1 VIEEAL
7 VLERAGDA
15 DGCDDVWGAPDQ
27 FLPTVVESDPAVRRP
42 VNAGDQVE
50 DGRLAGT
57 IGPDEPDDLALL
69 DAEGEIMDGP
79 ESAEV
84 LRQAFGFEKRQ
95 VT

>member
-1 VIEEAL
+1 MIEEPL

-15 DGCDDVWGAPDQ
+15 EGRDDMGGEPDQ
-27 FLPTVVESDPAVRRP
+27 FPPTVVESDPAVRRP

-50 DGRLAGT
+50 DGRLPRT
-57 IGPDEPDDLALL
+57 IRPDEPDDLALL
-69 DAEGEIMDGP
+69 DAEGEIVDGP
-79 ESAEV
+79 EAAEV

>member
-15 DGCDDVWGAPDQ
+15 EGRDDVRGATDQ
-27 FLPTVVESDPAVRRP
+27 FLPTVVEPDPAVRRP

-50 DGRLAGT
+50 DGRLPGA

-69 DAEGEIMDGP
+69 DAEGKIVDGP

-84 LRQAFGFEKRQ
+84 LRQAFGLEKRQ